1 MPYCDK
7 CDKMFATRQS
17 LWKHRKRKHAVK
29 SENTIAHK
37 NQFLTDVM
45 NNVSQRA
52 KDQPTTSILPISP
65 ENSVVPKPRAL
76 IDFKSEKK
84 PESEPELDSQSTSL
98 YSDSEPEKNDKP
110 SDIEKLKAAFRNH
123 YKKMLNN
130 IEQSASLYSDSE
142 SEEDDKP
149 SDIEEL
155 QAAFRNHYGKML
167 NNFENLVLILDEL
180 YRADCLTNEECN
192 AMKMRMIMKLQEK
205 TDIA

>member
-1 MPYCDK
+1 
-7 CDKMFATRQS
+7 MFATCQS

-29 SENTIAHK
+29 TENTIAHK

-123 YKKMLNN
+123 Y
-130 IEQSASLYSDSE
+130 
-142 SEEDDKP
+142 
-149 SDIEEL
+149 
-155 QAAFRNHYGKML
+155 GKML